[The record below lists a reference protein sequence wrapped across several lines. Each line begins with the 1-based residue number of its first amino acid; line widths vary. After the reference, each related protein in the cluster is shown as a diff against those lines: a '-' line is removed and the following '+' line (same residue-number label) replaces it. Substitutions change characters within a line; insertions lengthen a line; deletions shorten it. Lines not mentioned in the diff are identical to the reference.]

1 MLHFAADTKNFVI
14 LDAIRARQECDVR
27 ADVLLIVRSS
37 DSRSKSSAKGARITK
52 FLPGEV
58 REGFVRF
65 RHLMRIL
72 SLLYCLTFV
81 LCGQNNF
88 IRESRCH
95 RSAFSGSS

>member
-65 RHLMRIL
+65 RHLVHI
-72 SLLYCLTFV
+72 LTFLDSFTLV
-81 LCGQNNF
+81 L
-88 IRESRCH
+88 
-95 RSAFSGSS
+95 